1 LTLFATRRHCRVT
14 EKQKLTTTQ
23 CREVTGGRHGEET
36 KNKQR
41 RIDMKN
47 TLMSKLK
54 GLGKSLLQA
63 LASGLVAWLATITSG
78 CTTFVVPMDESNVPV
93 VSMPGVVPISV
104 QLNSKPSN
112 NQ

>member
-1 LTLFATRRHCRVT
+1 MVATVNKNT
-14 EKQKLTTTQ
+14 PNK
-23 CREVTGGRHGEET
+23 GET
-36 KNKQR
+36 
-41 RIDMKN
+41 DMKKI
-47 TLMSKLK
+47 LVSKLK
-54 GLGKSLLQA
+54 GLGKTLIQA

-78 CTTFVVPMDESNVPV
+78 CTTFVVPTDESNVPV

>member
-1 LTLFATRRHCRVT
+1 
-14 EKQKLTTTQ
+14 
-23 CREVTGGRHGEET
+23 
-36 KNKQR
+36 
-41 RIDMKN
+41 MKN

-54 GLGKSLLQA
+54 GLGKTLIQA

-78 CTTFVVPMDESNVPV
+78 CTTFVVPTDESNVPV